1 MLLVLLI
8 VAPLIAAG
16 LVCLGAGREDAAA
29 RRLGLV
35 FSAAIA
41 ALGLPLLWQGDSA
54 IVHDW
59 FRLWGTD
66 ASVRFH
72 LASDGLSAWLI
83 QLVTFLTPI
92 AILATRSR
100 VRDMAVCALV
110 MESLMIGALLAR
122 DLVPFYVF
130 YEGMLVPM
138 VVMVAG
144 MGGRDRRGAAL
155 QFFLYTMLGG
165 ALMLVGIWYIAWKLG
180 TTDLATVAAN
190 IGQLPANARLALFA
204 SFCLAFAVKVPLPPL
219 HGWQARVYAE
229 APAGAAVL
237 LAGAMAKVGV
247 YGFLRLVL
255 PLFPA
260 ESAQYASWFIALG
273 LVAVVAGALMAMV
286 QVDAKRLVAY
296 SSLSHLGLVMVGIFT
311 FEAAA
316 LSGAAVLMVA
326 HGLSVAAMFLLL
338 GMVEEAS
345 GRRGVDEFGGLA
357 ASMPFFA
364 VLLVTAALATA
375 ALPGTANFVGEF
387 LLLLGIF
394 QDRPWIAAIA
404 GLSTILTA
412 VYVLRLLQRWL
423 FGKPTGDLIIGDVP
437 SRLAWAVVP
446 LLIAAIGLGFYPRP
460 ISSAAAPA
468 LDALAKPARAA
479 KSALHQ
485 PVEPAAATAAVPAS
499 EDAHVAR

>member
-8 VAPLIAAG
+8 AAPLIAAAI
-16 LVCLGAGREDAAA
+16 VCIGAGRDDAAA
-29 RRLGLV
+29 RRLGLA
-35 FSAAIA
+35 FAIAIA

-54 IVHDW
+54 FVHDW
-59 FRLWGTD
+59 FSLWGTK
-66 ASVRFH
+66 AVVRFS
-72 LASDGLSAWLI
+72 LGSDGLSAWLV
-83 QLVTFLTPI
+83 QLVTFLTPV
-92 AILATRSR
+92 AILATRTR

-144 MGGRDRRGAAL
+144 LGGRDRRGAAL
-155 QFFLYTMLGG
+155 QFFLYTMFGG

-190 IGQLPANARLALFA
+190 IGQLPAEARLALFA
-204 SFCLAFAVKVPLPPL
+204 SFCLAFAVKVPIPPL

-260 ESAQYASWFIALG
+260 ESAQYAPWFIALG
-273 LVAVVAGALMAMV
+273 LVAVIAGALMAMV

-296 SSLSHLGLVMVGIFT
+296 SSLSHLGLVMIGIFT
-311 FEAAA
+311 FEPAA
-316 LSGAAVLMVA
+316 LTGAAVLMVA

-345 GRRGVDEFGGLA
+345 GKRGVDDFGGLA
-357 ASMPFFA
+357 ARMPFFA
-364 VLLVTAALATA
+364 VLLVIAALASA

-394 QDRPWIAAIA
+394 QDNPWIAAAA

-412 VYVLRLLQRWL
+412 IYVLRLLQRWL
-423 FGKPTGDLIIGDVP
+423 FGKPTGEIVVGDVP
-437 SRLAWAVVP
+437 TRLAWAVVP
-446 LLIAAIGLGFYPRP
+446 LLIAAVVFGFYPRP
-460 ISSAAAPA
+460 ISSTASPA
-468 LDALAKPARAA
+468 LEILAKPARAA

-485 PVEPAAATAAVPAS
+485 PAEPATAAAPAS
-499 EDAHVAR
+499 EDDHAAR